1 MKPKCATLYDKNK
14 FGRRNDFVGK
24 MTPKSEVPELEA
36 GFRSDHF
43 EIPIDDNVSVK
54 DVESND
60 PQ

>member
-1 MKPKCATLYDKNK
+1 MINLAAWK
-14 FGRRNDFVGK
+14 DFVEK

-54 DVESND
+54 DESND